1 MEGNG
6 PKNGDLVI
14 KWISNKHAEMYEKS
28 LVLREQELRIPLGMK
43 LDRESLKE
51 DNVAILIV

>member
-14 KWISNKHAEMYEKS
+14 KWISNKDAEMYEKS